1 MRPHN
6 AALTLP
12 PKRPT
17 KPNTKQDV
25 GLAAAAILQQPAAG
39 LAPFLAARRLEVK
52 GASRVNF
59 ADVAAELSA
68 AVGFPIALNPIPR
81 GAFVATLQSFGV
93 PRVFA
98 TSFLETYE
106 QCDGVLPPGYEGYGP
121 EFLSKGWD
129 KPSAPELVAIGWKAR
144 SLKEWASDPATVAH
158 FAK

>member
-1 MRPHN
+1 M
-6 AALTLP
+6 
-12 PKRPT
+12 
-17 KPNTKQDV
+17 

-106 QCDGVLPPGYEGYGP
+106 QCDGVLPAGYESYGP
-121 EFLSKGWD
+121 AHLSKWD

-144 SLKEWASDPATVAH
+144 SLKEWASDPATVRK

>member
-1 MRPHN
+1 M
-6 AALTLP
+6 
-12 PKRPT
+12 
-17 KPNTKQDV
+17 

-52 GASRVNF
+52 GASRANF

-68 AVGFPIALNPIPR
+68 AVGYPIALNPIPR

-106 QCDGVLPPGYEGYGP
+106 QCAGVVPPGYEVYGP
-121 EFLSKGWD
+121 ELLAGWETET
-129 KPSAPELVAIGWKAR
+129 SPELLALGWRAKT
-144 SLKEWASDPATVAH
+144 LQEWANAPATKAA
-158 FAK
+158 FSK

>member
-1 MRPHN
+1 
-6 AALTLP
+6 
-12 PKRPT
+12 
-17 KPNTKQDV
+17 V

-52 GASRVNF
+52 GASRANF

-68 AVGFPIALNPIPR
+68 AVGYPIALNPIPR

-106 QCDGVLPPGYEGYGP
+106 QCDGVLPAGYESYGP
-121 EFLSKGWD
+121 AHLSKWD

>member
-1 MRPHN
+1 M
-6 AALTLP
+6 
-12 PKRPT
+12 
-17 KPNTKQDV
+17 

-52 GASRVNF
+52 GASRANF

-68 AVGFPIALNPIPR
+68 AVGYPIALNPIPR

-106 QCDGVLPPGYEGYGP
+106 QCDGVLPPGYESYGP
-121 EFLSKGWD
+121 EHLSKGWD